1 MIKYTSKDIIERAC
15 QLADLQN
22 SDFISDS
29 EKSAL
34 LNEAWNT
41 IYQKMVNANDR
52 TFIKSVYVSDGFVLP
67 KDFYQLASLYVESD
81 RQQINKVNA
90 SQLHG
95 YSITNNVLLLS
106 HEYDDVAVIMEY
118 YPCPKTLFY
127 NPESKVPKSFI
138 QSPYLV
144 LNDDAFVGTD
154 FSLYSYG
161 SDAKIEDLPL
171 SGKTGLIFKNGYVVR
186 EEETNRLYTLEGSL
200 IQLREMPFVIKGNEV
215 TYDSIKTDE
224 DLSSY
229 IAVIMDKSEEISYF
243 VDFDGYIYDKNF
255 NSVLYQGA
263 QFSLFNKAFYCR
275 SDGLYFS
282 VNGSKGIIRILGI
295 EAEVFPLNLYSFCAF
310 IDDTYCIESFG
321 GNFFK
326 TTYGFNSLFDYPNN
340 IYFTLL
346 AYSLAVSFKIKQNGD
361 PTLLLNELEKA
372 TNQFFDSLSRD
383 DNQTYIM
390 KNVYRNGRGRIWS

>member
-41 IYQKMVNANDR
+41 LYQKIVNANDR

-81 RQQINKVNA
+81 RQQINKINA

-95 YSITNNVLLLS
+95 YSITNNVLLIS

-118 YPCPKTLFY
+118 YPTPKTLFY
-127 NPESKVPKSFI
+127 NSGNKVSRSFQETPKI
-138 QSPYLV
+138 II
-144 LNDDAFVGTD
+144 DDDLYVGTD
-154 FSLYSYG
+154 NTIYSYAGG
-161 SDAKIEDLPL
+161 SSVGSASIEAGVILC
-171 SGKTGLIFKNGYVVR
+171 KNGYVARSNDV
-186 EEETNRLYTLEGSL
+186 NVFKNLEGS
-200 IQLREMPFVIKGNEV
+200 IVRQSESPIVIKGNEV
-215 TYDSIKTDE
+215 TYDVVKSDD
-224 DLSSY
+224 DLSDY
-229 IAVIMDKSEEISYF
+229 MAIIMDEAEEILYF
-243 VDFDGYIYDKNF
+243 VDSDGNLHNKNF
-255 NSVLYQGA
+255 ERILVDEANVSVLDT
-263 QFSLFNKAFYCR
+263 LFYCR
-275 SDGLYFS
+275 NDGLYMNS
-282 VNGSKGIIRILGI
+282 TNGKSLLRILGSVS
-295 EAEVFPLNLYSFCAF
+295 ETFPLGLYNFCAF
-310 IDDTYCIESFG
+310 VDKGNIIVSFG
-321 GNFFK
+321 SNLYK
-326 TTYGFNSLFDYPNN
+326 MAYGFNSLFDYPNN

-361 PTLLLNELEKA
+361 PTLLAGELEKA

>member
-52 TFIKSVYVSDGFVLP
+52 TFIKSVYVADGFVLP
-67 KDFYQLASLYVESD
+67 KDFYQLSSLYVESD

-106 HEYDDVAVIMEY
+106 LEYDDVSVIMEY
-118 YPCPKTLFY
+118 YPTPKTLFY
-127 NPESKVPKSFI
+127 NSGNKVLRSFQETPKI
-138 QSPYLV
+138 II
-144 LNDDAFVGTD
+144 DDDLYVGTD
-154 FSLYSYG
+154 NIIYSYAGGRSVG
-161 SDAKIEDLPL
+161 SSSIEPGVILC
-171 SGKTGLIFKNGYVVR
+171 KNGYAARNNNVNVFK
-186 EEETNRLYTLEGSL
+186 TLEGDTVRQS
-200 IQLREMPFVIKGNEV
+200 ESPVVIKGNEM
-215 TYDSIKTDE
+215 TYDVVKSDD
-224 DLSSY
+224 DLSGY
-229 IAVIMDKSEEISYF
+229 MAVIMDEAEEILYF
-243 VDFDGYIYDKNF
+243 VDSDGK
-255 NSVLYQGA
+255 LH
-263 QFSLFNKAFYCR
+263 NKDFEKILVAEADISMLDTLFYCR
-275 SDGLYFS
+275 SDGLYINS
-282 VNGSKGIIRILGI
+282 GNGKSLLRILGNVS
-295 EAEVFPLNLYSFCAF
+295 EVFPLGLYNFCAF
-310 IDDTYCIESFG
+310 VDKADVIVSFG
-321 GNFFK
+321 NSLYK
-326 TTYGFNSLFDYPNN
+326 MSYGFNSLFDYPNN
-340 IYFTLL
+340 VYFTLL

-361 PTLLLNELEKA
+361 PTLLSNELEKA

-383 DNQTYIM
+383 DNQSYIM